1 MIPARQRDV
10 LYCLHDAGS
19 VSVKVRK
26 RTGGAV
32 ILASPL
38 DAPADSV
45 SSLGQCNRYQYKIS
59 SLYLIL
65 RKVLIMLYHWNVMLT
80 NIDVLVI

>member
-1 MIPARQRDV
+1 MTFIKYKSLFTLFFLNQVIPARQRDV

-45 SSLGQCNRYQYKIS
+45 SSLGQ
-59 SLYLIL
+59 
-65 RKVLIMLYHWNVMLT
+65 
-80 NIDVLVI
+80 